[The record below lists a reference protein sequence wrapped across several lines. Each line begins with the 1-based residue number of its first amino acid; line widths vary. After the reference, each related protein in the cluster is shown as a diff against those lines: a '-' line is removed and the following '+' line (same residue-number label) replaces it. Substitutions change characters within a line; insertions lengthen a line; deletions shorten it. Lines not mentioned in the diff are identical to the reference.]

1 LEKRKRRLT
10 LQENERRKKM
20 PFVLEQLGQTLET
33 DVLIVGG
40 GLAGNNA
47 AIGAAE
53 KGVKVLIADKSSIER
68 CGAIAGG
75 VDHFPAYLGTETWD
89 TREAYLEWVGRVARG
104 AVNLKVQNAVFCR
117 ELEAALDRMERIGCP
132 LKQPDGTYYRTAS
145 LGQPGPY
152 FINFNGK
159 QLKPLLAKEA
169 RRLGVEALEKCAIS
183 ALLTDD
189 QKVVGAVGF
198 HIRAGTFYIIKA
210 KATVLATGNTNR
222 IFDNPTGLPFN
233 TWQCP
238 ANTGAAQAMAY
249 SAGASLAN
257 MEFVRITVV
266 PRGFSAAG
274 LNALTGMGGR
284 IVNAAGEEFMTRYHP
299 AGNKAPRYK
308 LVEGVMKE
316 IGEGRGPVY
325 VDCRHLSAD
334 DLNHLKKTLG
344 YDKDTLPDF
353 IAQKGIDLAKDPLEL
368 MPSEG
373 MQGGPSEV
381 CSSGIMIDE
390 KTASTV
396 PGLFAA
402 GDCAD
407 QMRCVHICTTGGYL
421 SGKMAAASAKDWR
434 KDPRLIASQVNQL
447 KERTFAPMRASGK
460 VSHRKFED
468 TMRKMLWQNA
478 GPARN
483 ERSLQV
489 ALDKLE
495 ELEAYFKDIAAQ
507 NYHELMR
514 ISETDQILQ
523 VAKMMCTASLARKET
538 RFGVYHHRTDYPEE
552 SEELEGQIVL
562 WKTEQGMKTTFRK
575 LDYNAIPA
583 D

>member
-1 LEKRKRRLT
+1 
-10 LQENERRKKM
+10 M
-20 PFVLEQLGQTLET
+20 GGAFEQLGETLET

-47 AIGAAE
+47 AIAAAE
-53 KGVKVLIADKSSIER
+53 RGARVLIADKSSIER

-75 VDHFPAYLGTETWD
+75 VDHFPAYLGTDTWD
-89 TREAYLEWVGRVARG
+89 TREAYLEWVGRIARG
-104 AVNLKVQNAVFCR
+104 VVDLKIQNAVYCR
-117 ELEAALDRMERIGCP
+117 ELNAAMDRMERIGCT
-132 LKQPDGTYYRTAS
+132 LKQADGTYYRTVS

-169 RRLGVEALEKCAIS
+169 RRLGAEVLEKCALS
-183 ALLTDD
+183 ALLTDGER
-189 QKVVGAVGF
+189 VVGAVGF
-198 HIRAGTFYIIKA
+198 HIRTGRFYIIKA
-210 KATVLATGNTNR
+210 KATILATGNTNR
-222 IFDNPTGLPFN
+222 IFENPTGLPFN

-238 ANTGAAQAMAY
+238 ANTGAAQTMAY
-249 SAGASLAN
+249 DVGAKLAN

-299 AGNKAPRYK
+299 AGTRAPRYAV
-308 LVEGVMKE
+308 VEGVMRE
-316 IGEGRGPVY
+316 IHEGRGPVY
-325 VDCRHLSAD
+325 VDCRHLSPN

-353 IAQKGIDLAKDPLEL
+353 IEQKEIDLGRDPLEI

-390 KTASTV
+390 ETASTI

-402 GDCAD
+402 GDCSD

-421 SGKMAAASAKDWR
+421 CGKKAAQFAQDNPKRGRID
-434 KDPRLIASQVNQL
+434 ASQVREL
-447 KERTFAPMRASGK
+447 KERTFRPLRASGA
-460 VSHRKFED
+460 VSHRKLED
-468 TMRKMLWQNA
+468 ALRKVLWQNA
-478 GPARN
+478 GPARS
-483 ERSLQV
+483 ERSLNS
-489 ALDKLE
+489 ALEKVERLE
-495 ELEAYFKDIAAQ
+495 GYFNALRAD
-507 NYHELMR
+507 NFHELMR
-514 ISETDQILQ
+514 VLETYQIVQ
-523 VAKMMCTASLARKET
+523 VAKMMCTAALARKES
-538 RFGVYHHRTDYPEE
+538 RFGVYHHRTDYPDPEKDY
-552 SEELEGQIVL
+552 EGQIIL
-562 WKTEQGMKTTFRK
+562 WKTDQGIRTSFKK
-575 LDYNAIPA
+575 LDYDIVPPP
-583 D
+583 

>member
-1 LEKRKRRLT
+1 VERSDDNMEPV
-10 LQENERRKKM
+10 ENFSEI
-20 PFVLEQLGQTLET
+20 LET

-47 AIGAAE
+47 AIAAAE
-53 KGVKVLIADKSSIER
+53 MGVRVLIADKSSIER

-75 VDHFPAYLGTETWD
+75 VDHFMAFLNTDTWD
-89 TREAYLEWVGRVARG
+89 TREAYLEWVGRIARG
-104 AVNLKVQNAVFCR
+104 AVNLSVQNAVFCK
-117 ELEAALDRMERIGCP
+117 ELEAALTRMERIGCS
-132 LKQPDGTYYRTAS
+132 LKQPSGTYYRTTS
-145 LGQPGPY
+145 MGQPGPY

-159 QLKPLLAKEA
+159 HLKPLLAREA
-169 RRLGVEALEKCAIS
+169 RRLGVEILEKCAIS
-183 ALLTDD
+183 GLLTNNRE
-189 QKVVGAVGF
+189 VIGAAGF
-198 HIRAGTFYIIKA
+198 HIRSGKFHLIKA
-210 KATVLATGNTNR
+210 KATILATGNTNR

-238 ANTGAAQAMAY
+238 ANTGAAQTMAY
-249 SAGASLAN
+249 HAGAKLAN
-257 MEFVRITVV
+257 MEYVRITVV

-274 LNALTGMGGR
+274 LNAFTGMGGR
-284 IVNAAGEEFMTRYHP
+284 FVNALGEEFMIKYHP
-299 AGNKAPRYK
+299 AGSKAPRYK

-316 IGEGRGPVY
+316 TYEGRGPVY
-325 VDCRHLSAD
+325 LDCRHLSLG
-334 DLNHLKKTLG
+334 DLDHLKKTLG

-353 IAQKGIDLAKDPLEL
+353 IEQKGIDLGRDLLEI

-390 KTASTV
+390 NTASTI

-402 GDCAD
+402 GDCTD
-407 QMRCVHICTTGGYL
+407 QMRCAHICTTGGYL
-421 SGKMAAASAKDWR
+421 AGKRSAEYAESCSR
-434 KDPRLIASQVNQL
+434 KPMVIASQAMEL
-447 KERTFAPMRASGK
+447 REKTFAPLQASGK
-460 VSHRKFED
+460 ISHRKLED
-468 TMRKMLWQNA
+468 AIRKMLWLNA

-495 ELEAYFKDIAAQ
+495 KLERCYGDIRAQ

-514 ISETDQILQ
+514 ILETNQIIQ
-523 VAKMMCTASLARKET
+523 VAKMMATASLARKET

-552 SEELEGQIVL
+552 SKELEGQIVL
-562 WKTEQGMKTTFRK
+562 WKTNQGMKTVFKK

-583 D
+583 E

>member
-1 LEKRKRRLT
+1 M
-10 LQENERRKKM
+10 ENIRQMGE
-20 PFVLEQLGQTLET
+20 VLET

-47 AIGAAE
+47 AIAAAE
-53 KGVKVLIADKSSIER
+53 KGARVLIVDKSSIER

-75 VDHFPAYLGTETWD
+75 VDHFMAYLGTDTWD
-89 TREAYLEWVGRVARG
+89 KREAYLEWVSRIARG
-104 AVNLKVQNAVFCR
+104 AVNLSVQNAIFCR
-117 ELEAALDRMERIGCP
+117 ELDAAIERMDRIGCT
-132 LKQPDGTYYRTAS
+132 LKQPDGTYYRTSS

-159 QLKPLLAKEA
+159 QLKPLLAREA
-169 RRLGVEALEKCAIS
+169 KRLGVQTLEKF
-183 ALLTDD
+183 ALTGLLINNG
-189 QKVVGAVGF
+189 KVIGGVGF
-198 HIRAGTFYIIKA
+198 HIRSGKFYTIKA
-210 KATVLATGNTNR
+210 KATILATGNTNR
-222 IFDNPTGLPFN
+222 IFENPSGLPFN

-249 SAGASLAN
+249 EVGAKLAN

-274 LNALTGMGGR
+274 LNAFTGMGGK
-284 IVNAAGEEFMTRYHP
+284 IVNGAGEEFMSRYHP

-316 IGEGRGPVY
+316 VYEGRGPVY
-325 VDCRHLSAD
+325 VDCRHLSPS
-334 DLNHLKKTLG
+334 DLKHLKKTLG

-353 IAQKGIDLAKDPLEL
+353 IEQKGIDLGKAPLEI
-368 MPSEG
+368 MASEG

-390 KTASTV
+390 RAASTI

-407 QMRCVHICTTGGYL
+407 QMRCVHLCTTGGYL
-421 SGKMAAASAKDWR
+421 AGKMAAEYAKACS
-434 KDPRLIASQVNQL
+434 KEPGLIASQVKEL
-447 KERTFAPMRASGK
+447 KEKTFAPLKASGRI
-460 VSHRKFED
+460 SQRKFED

-478 GPARN
+478 GPARS
-483 ERSLQV
+483 ERSLNV
-489 ALDKLE
+489 ALEKLE
-495 ELEAYFKDIAAQ
+495 ELEKYFKEIKAQ

-514 ISETDQILQ
+514 VLESDQIMQ
-523 VAKMMCTASLARKET
+523 VAKMMCKASLAREET
-538 RFGVYHHRTDYPEE
+538 RFGVYHYRTDYPETNKE
-552 SEELEGQIVL
+552 YEGQIVL
-562 WKTEQGMKTTFRK
+562 WRTEQGIKTAFKK
-575 LDYNAIPA
+575 LDYSMIPTP
-583 D
+583 

>member
-1 LEKRKRRLT
+1 ME
-10 LQENERRKKM
+10 M
-20 PFVLEQLGQTLET
+20 PVVLDQLGQVLET
-33 DVLIVGG
+33 EVLIVGG

-53 KGVKVLIADKSSIER
+53 KGARVLIADKSSIDR

-75 VDHFPAYLGTETWD
+75 VDHFPAYLETDTWD
-89 TREAYLEWVGRVARG
+89 TREAYLEWVGKVARG

-117 ELEAALDRMERIGCP
+117 ELKAALDRMERIGCT
-132 LKQPDGTYYRTAS
+132 LKQPDGTYYRTAA

-159 QLKPLLAKEA
+159 HLKPLLAKEA
-169 RRLGVEALEKCAIS
+169 RRLGVETLEKCAIS
-183 ALLTDD
+183 GLLTDEER
-189 QKVVGAVGF
+189 VVGAVGF
-198 HIRAGTFYIIKA
+198 HIRSGMFYIIKA
-210 KATVLATGNTNR
+210 KATILATGNTNR
-222 IFDNPTGLPFN
+222 LFDNPTGLPFN

-249 SAGASLAN
+249 SVGADLAN

-284 IVNAAGEEFMTRYHP
+284 IVNAAGEAFMARYHP
-299 AGNKAPRYK
+299 TGNKAPRYK

-316 IGEGRGPVY
+316 IEAGRGPVY
-325 VDCRHLSAD
+325 VDCRHLSPGD
-334 DLNHLKKTLG
+334 MNHLKKTLG

-353 IAQKGIDLAKDPLEL
+353 IDQKGIDLARDPLEL

-390 KTASTV
+390 STASTV

-421 SGKMAAASAKDWR
+421 AGKMAAESAKDRR
-434 KDPRLIASQVNQL
+434 KDSRVTASQGKEL
-447 KERTFAPMRASGK
+447 KERTFAPMGASGK

-468 TMRKMLWQNA
+468 AMRRMLWQNA
-478 GPARN
+478 GPARS
-483 ERSLQV
+483 ERSLNV
-489 ALDKLE
+489 ALEKLE
-495 ELEAYFKDIAAQ
+495 LLETYFKEITAR

-514 ISETDQILQ
+514 VLEADQMMQ
-523 VAKMMCTASLARKET
+523 VAKMTCTASLARKET
-538 RFGVYHHRTDYPEE
+538 RFGVYHHRADYPEE
-552 SEELEGQIVL
+552 SRELQGQVVL
-562 WKTEQGMKTTFRK
+562 WKTEQGMKTAFRK
-575 LDYNAIPA
+575 LDYSVIPPE
-583 D
+583 

>member
-1 LEKRKRRLT
+1 MTMDLEH
-10 LQENERRKKM
+10 
-20 PFVLEQLGQTLET
+20 LGEMVET

-47 AIGAAE
+47 AIAAAE
-53 KGVKVLIADKSSIER
+53 KGVGVLIVDKSSIER

-75 VDHFPAYLGTETWD
+75 VDHFMAYLGTDVWD
-89 TREAYLEWVGRVARG
+89 TREAYLKWVSRIARG
-104 AVNLKVQNAVFCR
+104 VVNLSVQNAIFCR
-117 ELEAALDRMERIGCP
+117 ELDAAIERMDRIGCT

-145 LGQPGPY
+145 MGQPGPY

-159 QLKPLLAKEA
+159 QLKPLLAREA
-169 RRLGVEALEKCAIS
+169 KRLGVQTLEKFALS
-183 ALLTDD
+183 GLLTSNGE
-189 QKVVGAVGF
+189 VIGGVGF
-198 HIRAGTFYIIKA
+198 HIRTGKFYTIKA
-210 KATVLATGNTNR
+210 RATILATGNTNR
-222 IFDNPTGLPFN
+222 IFENPSGLPFN

-249 SAGASLAN
+249 EVGAKLAN

-274 LNALTGMGGR
+274 LNALTGMGGK
-284 IVNAAGEEFMTRYHP
+284 IVNAAGDEFMSRYHD
-299 AGNKAPRYK
+299 AGSKGPRYK

-316 IGEGRGPVY
+316 IYEGRGPVY
-325 VDCRHLSAD
+325 VDCRHLSPD

-353 IAQKGIDLAKDPLEL
+353 IEQKGIDLGKDPLEI
-368 MPSEG
+368 MASEG

-390 KTASTV
+390 RTASTV
-396 PGLFAA
+396 SGLFAA

-421 SGKMAAASAKDWR
+421 AGKMAAEYAKDCL
-434 KDPRLIASQVNQL
+434 KEPKIITSQVKQL
-447 KERTFAPMRASGK
+447 REKTFLPLRASGNI
-460 VSHRKFED
+460 SHRRFED
-468 TMRKMLWQNA
+468 AMRKMLWQNA
-478 GPARN
+478 GPV
-483 ERSLQV
+483 RSEKSLHV
-489 ALDKLE
+489 ALEKLE
-495 ELEAYFKDIAAQ
+495 ELEKYFKDIAVQ

-514 ISETDQILQ
+514 VLETDQIMQ
-523 VAKMMCTASLARKET
+523 VAKMMCKASLAREET

-552 SEELEGQIVL
+552 SKDYEGQILL
-562 WKTEQGMKTTFRK
+562 WKAEQGSKTSFKK
-575 LDYNAIPA
+575 LDYDVILPL
-583 D
+583 DP